1 MKKGLFLLSLIL
13 VITMTLSACGG
24 AGAGDTIKVGG
35 IGELTGDIPAVGA
48 SFKNA
53 AEMAVDD
60 INDAGGLDVG
70 GKKYQSSWSS
80 RIMPVK
86 QINLLLRLRN

>member
-1 MKKGLFLLSLIL
+1 MKKMMRWIPLLVAASLL
-13 VITMTLSACGG
+13 LSACGG
-24 AGAGDTIKVGG
+24 AGGGDTIKVGG

-53 AEMAVDD
+53 AEMAVKE

-70 GKKYQSSWSS
+70 GKKYTD
-80 RIMPVK
+80 RVVH
-86 QINLLLRLRN
+86 